1 MNNYTSLHIQEYS
14 TILNVEHLLS
24 KLKKSEYSTCLNIED
39 DSNYLIVGSES
50 NIINIDIKCF
60 NAKWVGFK
68 ILLDFLERS
77 GVADIFNI
85 GIQHYYI
92 DKNVPYLDIVSR
104 SGYVADIFYY

>member
-1 MNNYTSLHIQEYS
+1 MNNYPSLHIQEYS
-14 TILNVEHLLS
+14 TILNVENLLT
-24 KLKKSEYSTCLNIED
+24 KLKKSDYSTYLNIED
-39 DSNYLIVGSES
+39 DSDYLLIDNES
-50 NIINIDIKCF
+50 DIINIDIKCF

-85 GIQHYYI
+85 GIQHEYI
-92 DKNVPYLDIVSR
+92 DRNVPYIDIISR